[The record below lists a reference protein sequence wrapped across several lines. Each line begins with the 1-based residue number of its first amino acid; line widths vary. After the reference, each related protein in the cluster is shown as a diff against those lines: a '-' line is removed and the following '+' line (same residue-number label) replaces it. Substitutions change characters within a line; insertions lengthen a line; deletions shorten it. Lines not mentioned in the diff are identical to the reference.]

1 MVIYLGYII
10 NEYQALHFFA
20 YILTSLKWQ
29 HCLNVIIFR
38 NIFVHAIIGWLVFSQ
53 WECLLTGFF
62 EQPIKYHFLLA
73 WHFLFWNFCVLLI
86 IFKYSIYLVFF
97 TKYFFSTQDC
107 TSPISRGLASFGR
120 HDLEMMFT
128 DVTLWSLRL
137 FMNIPLLIG
146 KSFIFKDA
154 C

>member
-10 NEYQALHFFA
+10 NEYPALNFFA

-29 HCLNVIIFR
+29 HCLTAIIFR

-62 EQPIKYHFLLA
+62 EQPIRYHFLLA
-73 WHFLFWNFCVLLI
+73 WNFLFCNFCVLLI
-86 IFKYSIYLVFF
+86 IFKYSIW
-97 TKYFFSTQDC
+97 YFSQNIFSVLRIVLLQLAGVWPVLAVMTLKWC
-107 TSPISRGLASFGR
+107 PLMLLYGHYGCSWTSL
-120 HDLEMMFT
+120 
-128 DVTLWSLRL
+128 
-137 FMNIPLLIG
+137 
-146 KSFIFKDA
+146 